1 MTKMLK
7 LHEENA
13 EKLSKEEFTWMKRLS
28 RGLYYQKTA
37 GQKST
42 LEGSGVAG
50 VAQNEDS
57 DIDARPYADHEA
69 FYKNQQSRVK
79 RQKN

>member
-13 EKLSKEEFTWMKRLS
+13 EKLTKQEFTWMQRLS

-42 LEGSGVAG
+42 MERSGVAG
-50 VAQNEDS
+50 IAQNEDS
-57 DIDARPYADHEA
+57 DIDASPYADHEA
-69 FYKNQQSRVK
+69 FYKNQQ
-79 RQKN
+79 